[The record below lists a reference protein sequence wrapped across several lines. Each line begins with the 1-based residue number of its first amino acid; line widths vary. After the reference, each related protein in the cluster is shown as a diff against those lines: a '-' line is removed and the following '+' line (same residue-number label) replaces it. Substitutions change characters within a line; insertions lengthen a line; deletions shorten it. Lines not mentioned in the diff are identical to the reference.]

1 MLRWALQRG
10 TVVIPKTLNEARMA
24 ENIDLF
30 NFKLSETEMA
40 AISALDRNKRYNCP
54 SSYFSH
60 FFCPIFD

>member
-1 MLRWALQRG
+1 
-10 TVVIPKTLNEARMA
+10 MA

-30 NFKLSETEMA
+30 DFKLSDSEMR
-40 AISALDRNKRYNCP
+40 AISALDKNERYNDP

>member
-1 MLRWALQRG
+1 
-10 TVVIPKTLNEARMA
+10 VIPKTLNEARMA